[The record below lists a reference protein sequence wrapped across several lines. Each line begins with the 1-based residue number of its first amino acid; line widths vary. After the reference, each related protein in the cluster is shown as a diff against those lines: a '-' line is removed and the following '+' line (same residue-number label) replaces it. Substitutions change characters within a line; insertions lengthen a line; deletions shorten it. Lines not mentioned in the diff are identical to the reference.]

1 MTLDRIVSLLARLV
15 DGSGGSTRVAIVTE
29 TTLRDS
35 GGNEA
40 VKTVATAS
48 AVNEFTVTNSATGLS
63 PILGASGDD
72 TNVSMIFTPKGTA
85 AIVADGPFVSK
96 RSVAT
101 ITTAGAGTYSAANIA
116 GGIIL
121 RDPNG
126 ASRTDTTGTAADILA
141 QFLRAR
147 VGSSFFLMVRNTADA
162 AETIT
167 VAGGTGVTI
176 SGTATIAQ
184 NNTKLFMGIFT
195 NVGSGTEAL
204 TLYSVGTF
212 VH

>member
-1 MTLDRIVSLLARLV
+1 MSMSRVVSLLSALINQ
-15 DGSGGSTRVAIVTE
+15 GSRIAIIVSST
-29 TTLRDS
+29 LSDS
-35 GGNEA
+35 SSNESI
-40 VKTVATAS
+40 KTVATGS
-48 AVNEFTVTNSATGLS
+48 AVNEFTVTNAATGAS
-63 PILGASGDD
+63 PIFGASGDD
-72 TNVSMIFTPKGTA
+72 THVGMLLAPKGTA
-85 AIVADGPFVSK
+85 GIIADGPFASK
-96 RSVAT
+96 RVVAT

-121 RDPNG
+121 RDPAG
-126 ASRTDTTGTAADILA
+126 ASRTDTTGTAAAILA
-141 QFLRAR
+141 QFLGAK
-147 VGSSFFLMVRNTADA
+147 VGSSFFVLVRNDADA

-167 VAGGTGVTI
+167 VSGGSGVTI

-184 NNTKLFMGIFT
+184 NNSKLFMGVFT